1 MVSLD
6 VVAAVG
12 LAEEDCPASDLT
24 GLTASGG
31 LCARLELEMRVFGVW
46 TRRETSLGARSVER
60 RAEESSPRKNDVG
73 LADGERRDGIAMGP
87 TAVRGDSPEGLLTSM
102 GGGVET
108 RFVPDRERLRPAMNS
123 SGDEGRSAPEDDLR
137 ALCFREGPREPLS
150 LLEKPGVLPFDTPSV
165 LHGGDRMSLRLR
177 CRNMRRLA
185 VGDVNP
191 PREFARAALCAQ
203 VWREIGGRPDFFPG
217 IPAKKIGPPPIS
229 THTRSGDMEDSYDAL
244 SQIQQFVRQISGL
257 YATST
262 ELCLWLNRRVS
273 DPEDKGDGSV
283 PERPFRLSA
292 GQRQAIEEKAESIF
306 KLTKEV
312 DVLMG
317 SLPSVVATEAEQLAV
332 IRKLEAENKKVGQE
346 LEAARAEAA
355 ECQAQVSGLLQQV
368 ANQATGM
375 KQPLNA
381 GRRPPNPGKRSP
393 GA

>member
-1 MVSLD
+1 M
-6 VVAAVG
+6 
-12 LAEEDCPASDLT
+12 
-24 GLTASGG
+24 
-31 LCARLELEMRVFGVW
+31 
-46 TRRETSLGARSVER
+46 
-60 RAEESSPRKNDVG
+60 
-73 LADGERRDGIAMGP
+73 
-87 TAVRGDSPEGLLTSM
+87 
-102 GGGVET
+102 
-108 RFVPDRERLRPAMNS
+108 
-123 SGDEGRSAPEDDLR
+123 
-137 ALCFREGPREPLS
+137 
-150 LLEKPGVLPFDTPSV
+150 
-165 LHGGDRMSLRLR
+165 
-177 CRNMRRLA
+177 
-185 VGDVNP
+185 
-191 PREFARAALCAQ
+191 
-203 VWREIGGRPDFFPG
+203 
-217 IPAKKIGPPPIS
+217 
-229 THTRSGDMEDSYDAL
+229 
-244 SQIQQFVRQISGL
+244 
-257 YATST
+257 
-262 ELCLWLNRRVS
+262 S